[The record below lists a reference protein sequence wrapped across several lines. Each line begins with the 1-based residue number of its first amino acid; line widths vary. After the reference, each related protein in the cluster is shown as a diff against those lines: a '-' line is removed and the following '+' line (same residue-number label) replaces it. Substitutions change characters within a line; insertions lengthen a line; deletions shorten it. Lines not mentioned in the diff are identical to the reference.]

1 MDEIQ
6 AKINSN
12 LFISILEEYKKMPRL
27 DPFQLLK
34 TVSVLL
40 SPDGGIKSEHEVL
53 RLVQLMQKFS
63 KKIVSKTIYVEILKV
78 TCQPLLQQFLK
89 LEGWELLNLWFLEC
103 IKTHNWPLCVEIM
116 TLFLV
121 CPVTADLLKLNAD
134 VNQGPRLINQ
144 IRLNESLDDNVR
156 GLANSVYEKWYGVLS
171 PRKAT
176 APVKVTIK
184 VPSGKVVSKPLSEAS
199 NNGAP
204 KSLLSEKDKKL
215 RSPDDKRVNDKD
227 KERLKAKER
236 ERDKYRDK
244 DRDRKRKDEPSLNS
258 SIDKERKRFRPDR
271 RDEVNAEEKQRIKE
285 KARLLKEEAQA
296 KKDKETLSKVT
307 GGTSSTGLSKIPKI
321 PKKVVPTTDDKPKPM
336 SFEALLG
343 GLDTKPKNVKTPM
356 VKNKTAALLESFSKP
371 SSGTSKTH
379 HHHHHHS
386 SKKDSHSSRHEKDS
400 KKESSSKS
408 HGDKKSQ
415 IPPNKFPKISIPK
428 RTSGDLES
436 PKSKSG
442 SFAESPS
449 FMDAILNSMTT
460 SEEPRKKKRRL
471 SGSAEKSIPEGKGE
485 SSPDVKKEDG
495 EKSMEASPEPKL
507 EKKEP
512 TFSFYR
518 DTLEDPEEE
527 RPIESRRTT
536 RYFLEF

>member
-1 MDEIQ
+1 MNGTANDSNSGFFFFSLLEIDE
-6 AKINSN
+6 
-12 LFISILEEYKKMPRL
+12 MPRL

-78 TCQPLLQQFLK
+78 TCQPLLHQFLK

-121 CPVTADLLKLNAD
+121 CPVTADLLK
-134 VNQGPRLINQ
+134 VNLDTNQAPRLINQ
-144 IRLNESLDDNVR
+144 IRLNESLDENVR
-156 GLANSVYEKWYGVLS
+156 NLANGVYEKWYGVLS
-171 PRKAT
+171 PKRSVVHT
-176 APVKVTIK
+176 NTPVKVTIRL
-184 VPSGKVVSKPLSEAS
+184 PTVSKPLIDNNVAAAKSAS
-199 NNGAP
+199 DR
-204 KSLLSEKDKKL
+204 EKKL
-215 RSPDDKRVNDKD
+215 
-227 KERLKAKER
+227 KEIEERRLKEKER
-236 ERDKYRDK
+236 ERLKSKEKEKDKHK
-244 DRDRKRKDEPSLNS
+244 DRKRKEDARDLNS

-307 GGTSSTGLSKIPKI
+307 GISTSTGLSKIPKI
-321 PKKVVPTTDDKPKPM
+321 PKKILTPNDEKNKPM

-343 GLDTKPKNVKTPM
+343 GLDTKPKSVKTPM
-356 VKNKTAALLESFSKP
+356 IKNKTAALLESFSKTSGSNH
-371 SSGTSKTH
+371 SSSSKSSSS
-379 HHHHHHS
+379 HHHS
-386 SKKDSHSSRHEKDS
+386 SKKERHEKR
-400 KKESSSKS
+400 ESSKS
-408 HGDKKSQ
+408 HHEEKKTSLSSSG
-415 IPPNKFPKISIPK
+415 KPKIHIPK

-436 PKSKSG
+436 PKSGGSKSG
-442 SFAESPS
+442 SFAESPN
-449 FMDAILNSMTT
+449 FMDAILNSMST
-460 SEEPRKKKRRL
+460 SDEPRKKKRRV
-471 SGSAEKSIPEGKGE
+471 SGSAEKSVPEAKVETPTGE
-485 SSPDVKKEDG
+485 DKEI
-495 EKSMEASPEPKL
+495 KV

-527 RPIESRRTT
+527 RPIEAKRSV
-536 RYFLEF
+536 RYKENILSYERSELRFFNGA

>member
-1 MDEIQ
+1 
-6 AKINSN
+6 
-12 LFISILEEYKKMPRL
+12 MPRL

-121 CPVTADLLKLNAD
+121 CPVTADLLKVNAD

-144 IRLNESLDDNVR
+144 IRLNEALEESVR

-171 PRKAT
+171 PTKATT

-184 VPSGKVVSKPLSEAS
+184 VPSGKVVVKPLTESLD
-199 NNGAP
+199 NGSSRS
-204 KSLLSEKDKKL
+204 SLSDKEKKIS
-215 RSPDDKRVNDKD
+215 RSPDDKRSKE
-227 KERLKAKER
+227 KERLKSKER
-236 ERDKYRDK
+236 ERDKYK
-244 DRDRKRKDEPSLNS
+244 ERDRKRKDETSLNNS
-258 SIDKERKRFRPDR
+258 TDKERKRFRPDR

-307 GGTSSTGLSKIPKI
+307 GSSSSTGLSKIPKI
-321 PKKVVPTTDDKPKPM
+321 PKKVLPPTDDKQKPM

-371 SSGTSKTH
+371 SSGTSKSQH
-379 HHHHHHS
+379 HHHHHHHN
-386 SKKDSHSSRHEKDS
+386 SKKDGHSSRHDKDS
-400 KKESSSKS
+400 KKESSGRS
-408 HGDKKSQ
+408 HDDKKLQSAA
-415 IPPNKFPKISIPK
+415 NKFPKITIPK

-449 FMDAILNSMTT
+449 FMDAILNSMST

-471 SGSAEKSIPEGKGE
+471 SGSAEKSTPEGKGE
-485 SSPDVKKEDG
+485 STPEVKKEE
-495 EKSMEASPEPKL
+495 EKAVAMAMATEGSPEPKP

-527 RPIESRRTT
+527 RPIEARRPI
-536 RYFLEF
+536 RYFNSSHRFFI